1 MTVGK
6 IGNLTRLP
14 NEVFRECK
22 ALANVTLPDTM
33 ETIGTAAFKHCYG
46 LPEIVIPD
54 SVTIIEEEA
63 FSGCTSLQEIIV
75 PDSVV
80 KWAIMCLA
88 DAEAQRGLYSRNTS
102 RTCPALV

>member
-1 MTVGK
+1 MQ
-6 IGNLTRLP
+6 
-14 NEVFRECK
+14 
-22 ALANVTLPDTM
+22 ALANVTLPDKM

-54 SVTIIEEEA
+54 SVTTIEEEA
-63 FSGCTSLQEIIV
+63 FSGCDSLKEIIV

-80 KWAIMCLA
+80 KMGNHVLA